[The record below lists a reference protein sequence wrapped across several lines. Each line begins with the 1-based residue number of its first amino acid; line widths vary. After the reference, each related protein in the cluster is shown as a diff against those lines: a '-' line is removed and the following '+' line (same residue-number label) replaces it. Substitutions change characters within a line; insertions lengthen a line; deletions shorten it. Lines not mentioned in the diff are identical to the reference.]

1 MVGAPEVVDVFAV
14 EAAFRRDGGEARVY
28 ADEHGDGSRALGGF
42 GGAVEVVFGD
52 IGGEDEDFARGV
64 TGDVGAGELE
74 GGGGAVA
81 GLFEFDGAAVGGE
94 VQQAVRADG
103 GGFGLVDAGFGGK
116 EDGVNAAR
124 AAILQD
130 GGGGVGGHADDVFVR
145 RGDCHALLP
154 DAEAVFAGVNLVVG
168 GEFCEFEVVVRGVE
182 AELVDADV
190 HWVALRVG
198 VGRGCRA
205 GRCCRGSRGG
215 RGQCGIH
222 AQGA

>member
-1 MVGAPEVVDVFAV
+1 M
-14 EAAFRRDGGEARVY
+14 
-28 ADEHGDGSRALGGF
+28 H
-42 GGAVEVVFGD
+42 
-52 IGGEDEDFARGV
+52 
-64 TGDVGAGELE
+64 
-74 GGGGAVA
+74 
-81 GLFEFDGAAVGGE
+81 
-94 VQQAVRADG
+94 ADG

-116 EDGVNAAR
+116 EDGVDAAR
-124 AAILQD
+124 AAVLQD

-145 RGDCHALLP
+145 RGDCHALLA